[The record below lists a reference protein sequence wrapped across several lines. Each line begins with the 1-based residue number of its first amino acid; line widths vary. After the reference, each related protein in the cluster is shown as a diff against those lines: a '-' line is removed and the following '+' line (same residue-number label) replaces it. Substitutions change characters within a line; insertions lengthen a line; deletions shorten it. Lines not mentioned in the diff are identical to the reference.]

1 MNIHSFIRF
10 LRLIFLISIAF
21 FFFKPKTKEFGPNK
35 KNSYFST
42 QKLRKKKFEPKI
54 EKATY
59 KNNQFMD
66 QLIQNGPNCAEANQ
80 SGLKWTHVE

>member
-21 FFFKPKTKEFGPNK
+21 FFLSQKLKSLVQIK

-42 QKLRKKKFEPKI
+42 QKLRKKNFEPKI

-66 QLIQNGPNCAEANQ
+66 QLIQNGPNCTEANQ

>member
-21 FFFKPKTKEFGPNK
+21 FLKPKTKEFGPNK

-42 QKLRKKKFEPKI
+42 QKLRKIFFEPKI

-59 KNNQFMD
+59 KNNQFTD
-66 QLIQNGPNCAEANQ
+66 KLIQNGHNCTEANQ